1 MAFTDRMEI
10 ASHKYVE
17 CGNKSEAY
25 RHAYSTDGWKTESVN
40 QKASTLFARVDVK
53 SRVKELQEELKK
65 KNEVTK
71 EDIINKLFLIVNDYE
86 DNKEFTNSADQSD
99 IRKAEVLS

>member
-53 SRVKELQEELKK
+53 SRVKEERSNQRRY
-65 KNEVTK
+65 
-71 EDIINKLFLIVNDYE
+71 NK
-86 DNKEFTNSADQSD
+86 
-99 IRKAEVLS
+99 